1 MSDETKNQGTGIL
14 NRSVKVE
21 ILSQKVETMSQKVKK
36 NKFLFKWIFLFDSGI
51 SQQW

>member
-14 NRSVKVE
+14 NRLVKSWNFE
-21 ILSQKVETMSQKVKK
+21 SKSRNYEAKSKK